1 MTSVE
6 ERMKIL
12 KMIEEGKV
20 SAEEGAKLLVALAE
34 SRRGPFDPAVPGKP
48 RRPGAPRMLRIRV
61 TDVVTGRSKASV
73 QIPLALVDAGMKI
86 GAHFAPEVEGM
97 DMSNVMDAMRSGVT
111 GKIIDV
117 MDEED
122 GEHVEI
128 FIE

>member
-12 KMIEEGKV
+12 KMIEEGKI
-20 SAEEGAKLLVALAE
+20 SAEEGAKLLAALAE
-34 SRRGPFDPAVPGKP
+34 GRRGRLDSAVPG
-48 RRPGAPRMLRIRV
+48 RPGAPRMLRIRV

-86 GAHFAPEVEGM
+86 GAHFAPEVAGM
-97 DMSNVMDAMRSGVT
+97 DMSNVMDALRSGVT